1 MAVTIWSIELDPQTD
16 IEEAEGP
23 IAEDLVV
30 EIRRRRAEPTWHAL
44 RDAKPIAVR
53 RAENPNRRLRVR
65 RLEA

>member
-16 IEEAEGP
+16 TETAEGP

-30 EIRRRRAEPTWHAL
+30 EIRRRRTEPSWHML
-44 RDAKPIAVR
+44 RDAPAAVVR
-53 RAENPNRRLRVR
+53 RAENPSRRLRVR